1 MPDRRLDRGRATRD
15 RLVATARGLFGER
28 GYENT
33 SIEAILEATGIARG
47 ALYHHFASKEA
58 VFDAVLDDLVA
69 EIAAEAAAAAR
80 ASEDP
85 VTSLREGFASWLR
98 TARDP
103 AVQRIVLL
111 DSPSVV
117 GWARLREIDE
127 QRTLAGIKA
136 TLRQLA
142 DEGRIPDGDVDL
154 VAHMLLAAV
163 NEAALLIAEA
173 DDPQSALVAG
183 QATIDRLLDRLLADP
198 GDGSASGCAGRESS
212 AGATR
217 ASLRTSEARAES
229 P

>member
-1 MPDRRLDRGRATRD
+1 MTDRRLDKGRATRE
-15 RLVATARGLFGER
+15 RLLATARRLFGER

-69 EIAAEAAAAAR
+69 EIAARATAAAR
-80 ASEDP
+80 ANEDP
-85 VTSLREGFASWLR
+85 VTSLHEGFASWLR
-98 TARDP
+98 TALDP
-103 AVQRIVLL
+103 TVQRIVLL

-142 DEGRIPDGDVDL
+142 DERRIPDGDVDL

-173 DDPQSALVAG
+173 DDPQSALDAG
-183 QATIDRLLDRLLADP
+183 QATFDRLLDRLFADP
-198 GDGSASGCAGRESS
+198 GDGGHVG
-212 AGATR
+212 G
-217 ASLRTSEARAES
+217 
-229 P
+229 

>member
-1 MPDRRLDRGRATRD
+1 MQDRRLDKGRATRD
-15 RLVATARGLFGER
+15 RLIATARELFGER

-33 SIEAILEATGIARG
+33 SIEAILDATGIARG

-58 VFDAVLDDLVA
+58 LFDAVLDDLVA
-69 EIAAEAAAAAR
+69 EIAAKAATAAR

-98 TARDP
+98 TALDP

-127 QRTLAGIKA
+127 RRTLAGVKA

-142 DEGRIPDGDVDL
+142 DQRRIPDGDVDL
-154 VAHMLLAAV
+154 LAHMLLAAV
-163 NEAALLIAEA
+163 NEAALLIAET
-173 DDPQSALVAG
+173 DDPHSALDAG
-183 QATIDRLLDRLLADP
+183 QATIDRLIDRLFADP
-198 GDGSASGCAGRESS
+198 GDGGHVGV
-212 AGATR
+212 TR
-217 ASLRTSEARAES
+217 R
-229 P
+229 

>member
-1 MPDRRLDRGRATRD
+1 MQDRRLDKGKATRD
-15 RLVATARGLFGER
+15 RLVVTARALFGER

-47 ALYHHFASKEA
+47 ALYHHFAGKEA
-58 VFDAVLDDLVA
+58 VFDAVLDGLVA
-69 EIAAEAAAAAR
+69 EIAAAAADAAR
-80 ASEDP
+80 ASDDP
-85 VTSLREGFASWLR
+85 VRSLREGFASWLR
-98 TARDP
+98 TALDP

-142 DEGRIPDGDVDL
+142 DQRRIAAGDVDL
-154 VAHMLLAAV
+154 LAHMLLAAV
-163 NEAALLIAEA
+163 NEAALLIAQA

-183 QATIDRLLDRLLADP
+183 QATIDRLLDRLFADP
-198 GDGSASGCAGRESS
+198 SDGGRIGE
-212 AGATR
+212 
-217 ASLRTSEARAES
+217 
-229 P
+229 